1 MSCLIPTMPSP
12 PQIQEGGGGGAE
24 AVRGTY
30 KTKGGKTVLVKI
42 KKKVKIKKR
51 GPAATE
57 VSHDRTRTTTSC

>member
-1 MSCLIPTMPSP
+1 M
-12 PQIQEGGGGGAE
+12 
-24 AVRGTY
+24 RGTY